1 MTWTPKQS
9 SCRAG
14 ILEVVTVL
22 SMIIFGNSQ
31 ETDDLDVDC
40 LVFLV
45 VLLSAL
51 VLPVSYV

>member
-1 MTWTPKQS
+1 MDSEAKLVPS
-9 SCRAG
+9 RL
-14 ILEVVTVL
+14 LEVVRGL

-31 ETDDLDVDC
+31 ETGDLVIDC

-45 VLLSAL
+45 VPLNAL